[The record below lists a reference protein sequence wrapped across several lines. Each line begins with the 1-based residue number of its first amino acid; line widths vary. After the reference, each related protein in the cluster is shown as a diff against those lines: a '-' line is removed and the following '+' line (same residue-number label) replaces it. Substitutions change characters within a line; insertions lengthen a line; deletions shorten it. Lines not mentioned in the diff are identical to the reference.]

1 MNVVGA
7 SNLLEAYK
15 KGVNP
20 KVKNRILG
28 IKLKKL

>member
-1 MNVVGA
+1 MNDGGFK
-7 SNLLEAYK
+7 SLEAYK
-15 KGVNP
+15 KEVNP